1 MFGPVPGACFCTRSA
16 RCRAARP
23 SRPCRRMRSG
33 RVSITGLPSA
43 AWAYLGPTAEPSPRP
58 PHPVR
63 IGVVWSGEPHL
74 ESDRI
79 RSIPFAVYTPFLN
92 RSPMI
97 PLVSLQHGDHT
108 SEERDLL
115 GVYAIEM
122 PNRAEFDYLDTAN
135 VMATLDLV
143 ITVNTS
149 VAHLAAAMGKPVWLL
164 NRATSEWLRVGR
176 PGAHPGIRRRFQV
189 RTRCLIG
196 HLCLLRCTTRSSET
210 CKPRERN
217 WRICS
222 GKPKAEETEN
232 A

>member
-1 MFGPVPGACFCTRSA
+1 MLHALRSLSGGATVSAVPTDEIGSGVDYGLAFGSMGLSG
-16 RCRAARP
+16 
-23 SRPCRRMRSG
+23 SNRRTIAG
-33 RVSITGLPSA
+33 
-43 AWAYLGPTAEPSPRP
+43 P

-63 IGVVWSGEPHL
+63 IGVVWRGKPHL

-92 RSPMI
+92 RLPMI

-115 GVYAIEM
+115 GVYAVKTL
-122 PNRAEFDYLDTAN
+122 NRAEFDYLDTAN

-176 PGAHPGIRRRFQV
+176 PRAHPGIPTTISSQDALLDCSPVLVAVYNALV
-189 RTRCLIG
+189 RNLQT
-196 HLCLLRCTTRSSET
+196 
-210 CKPRERN
+210 P
-217 WRICS
+217 
-222 GKPKAEETEN
+222 
-232 A
+232 